1 MNNADTI
8 DRVNKRAPRRKHSA
22 ELRAKVLRACKQP
35 GASVAEIAQ
44 LHELNANVV
53 HRWRVDERNVVASGI
68 DKSQSGFLGVN
79 ILLEIQATPEPVPP
93 SDIRVE
99 VRGWE
104 KGSVEKNVRDRR
116 TSIWH
121 RAEDRRWTDWAE
133 LNAWLAEQIKAA
145 WAELNHPEY
154 LR

>member
-1 MNNADTI
+1 M
-8 DRVNKRAPRRKHSA
+8 
-22 ELRAKVLRACKQP
+22 
-35 GASVAEIAQ
+35 
-44 LHELNANVV
+44 
-53 HRWRVDERNVVASGI
+53 ASGI

-79 ILLEIQATPEPVPP
+79 ILPEIQATPESVLPA
-93 SDIRVE
+93 DIRVE

-121 RAEDRRWTDWAE
+121 CAKDRRWTDWAE
-133 LNAWLAEQIKAA
+133 LNAWLAEQSKAA
-145 WAELNHPEY
+145 WAELNHPKY